1 MPLRIGFDMD
11 GVLADFA
18 SAYHDVEV
26 RLFGPARATTR
37 AGNPEEEAREERG
50 EKAEE
55 GERPDGRRKAAGG
68 PKPDD
73 EKKGAAK
80 KEPRPSELRRRR
92 DLVWQAIQDTPDFW
106 TTLKPLDAT
115 AVRRIHEMMVR
126 HRWEVFFITQRPA
139 TEGDTVQRQ
148 TQRWLVEHGFDLP
161 SVLVIP
167 GSRGA
172 AAGALHLDY
181 HVDDSAK
188 NCIDVKSESRARP
201 LLIVEASDDTS
212 VLSARRLGI
221 GTASSIDEC
230 LTVLEQASLARTQ
243 PTLFHRIAKLVGWQ

>member
-1 MPLRIGFDMD
+1 
-11 GVLADFA
+11 
-18 SAYHDVEV
+18 
-26 RLFGPARATTR
+26 
-37 AGNPEEEAREERG
+37 
-50 EKAEE
+50 
-55 GERPDGRRKAAGG
+55 
-68 PKPDD
+68 
-73 EKKGAAK
+73 
-80 KEPRPSELRRRR
+80 
-92 DLVWQAIQDTPDFW
+92 VWQAIQDTPDFW

-139 TEGDTVQRQ
+139 TDGDTVQRQ
-148 TQRWLVEHGFDLP
+148 TQRWLVAHGFDLP

-172 AAGALHLDY
+172 AAGALQLDY

-201 LLIVEASDDTS
+201 LLIVDPEDDMS

-221 GTASSIDEC
+221 GTASTIDEC
-230 LTVLEQASLARTQ
+230 LEVLEQASLARTQ